1 MLLSSAAMGIEITVG
16 LLLSLLGI
24 PLLGFLLALP
34 SRMRSPDSRPKRVS
48 TLESGLEVDASA
60 EAALGVPT
68 APEPISPAETVEAPP
83 EAIAPEPEAPSE
95 PSRPSLRSRLVG
107 TRQALTGRLSGLLS
121 GGTVDAGLLE
131 ELEAI
136 LFTADLGVATAQDLL
151 DTVRKQASGAP
162 TQRVREVLRGAVLEK
177 LQRVEPRGE
186 PLQTSAAPH
195 VILVLGVNG
204 SGKTTTI
211 GKLAGRYRA
220 AGKRVLLGAGDT
232 FRAAASD
239 QLEVWADRVGCEIVK
254 GSPGGDPAS
263 VAFDAVRAASARG
276 VDVALI
282 DTAGRLQTRRDLM
295 DELGKISKVISRE
308 IEDAPHETLLVL
320 DSNTGQNAISQARL
334 FAEVTELTG
343 LVLTKLDGT
352 AKGGVLVGLA
362 DEFEIPVRYIGVGEA
377 VEDLQD
383 FEAEAFVDAIL
394 ES

>member
-1 MLLSSAAMGIEITVG
+1 MGIEITVG

-34 SRMRSPDSRPKRVS
+34 SRMRSPESTPARVS
-48 TLESGLEVDASA
+48 TPERRREVDASEEVA
-60 EAALGVPT
+60 TGVPS
-68 APEPISPAETVEAPP
+68 APEPTLPVEPVETPP
-83 EAIAPEPEAPSE
+83 EAIAPEAPSE

-121 GGTVDAGLLE
+121 RGTVDAGLLE

-162 TQRVREVLRGAVLEK
+162 TDRVREVLRGAVLEK

>member
-1 MLLSSAAMGIEITVG
+1 MGIEITVG

-34 SRMRSPDSRPKRVS
+34 SRMRSPDSSPKRVS
-48 TLESGLEVDASA
+48 TLESGLEVDAS
-60 EAALGVPT
+60 EEVALGVP
-68 APEPISPAETVEAPP
+68 AAAEPISPAETVEAPP

>member
-1 MLLSSAAMGIEITVG
+1 MGIEITVG
-16 LLLSLLGI
+16 ILLFQLGI

-34 SRMRSPDSRPKRVS
+34 SRMRSTDSPPPRTSV
-48 TLESGLEVDASA
+48 LERGV
-60 EAALGVPT
+60 EAAAAEEAVPGFT
-68 APEPISPAETVEAPP
+68 QASQRDPSVETVEAAP
-83 EAIAPEPEAPSE
+83 EAISPEPEAARE
-95 PSRPSLRSRLVG
+95 PLRSSLRSRLVG
-107 TRQALTGRLSGLLS
+107 TRQALAGRLSGLLS
-121 GGTVDAGLLE
+121 AGSVDAGLLE

-136 LFTADLGVATAQDLL
+136 LFTADLGVATAEDLF

-162 TQRVREVLRGAVLEK
+162 AHRVREVLRSAILEK
-177 LQRVEPRGE
+177 LQRVEPQGE
-186 PLQTSAAPH
+186 PLQIQTAPH

-204 SGKTTTI
+204 SGKTTTV
-211 GKLAGRYRA
+211 GKLAGRYQA

-295 DELGKISKVISRE
+295 DELGKISKVIGRE
-308 IEDAPHETLLVL
+308 IEGAPHETLLIL
-320 DSNTGQNAISQARL
+320 DANTGQNAISQARL

-362 DEFEIPVRYIGVGEA
+362 DEFGIPVRYIGVGES

-383 FEAEAFVDAIL
+383 FEAEAFVDAIF

>member
-1 MLLSSAAMGIEITVG
+1 MGIEITVG

-34 SRMRSPDSRPKRVS
+34 SRMRSPDPTPKRVS
-48 TLESGLEVDASA
+48 TRESGLEVEASEEVA
-60 EAALGVPT
+60 TGVPSV
-68 APEPISPAETVEAPP
+68 PEPISPVEPVEAPP
-83 EAIAPEPEAPSE
+83 EAVAPEPEAPSE
-95 PSRPSLRSRLVG
+95 PARPSLRSRLVG

-121 GGTVDAGLLE
+121 RGTVDAGLLE

-162 TQRVREVLRGAVLEK
+162 TQRVREVLRDAVLEK

-295 DELGKISKVISRE
+295 DELGKISKVIGRE

>member
-1 MLLSSAAMGIEITVG
+1 MGIEITVG

-34 SRMRSPDSRPKRVS
+34 SRMRSPGPTPKRVS
-48 TLESGLEVDASA
+48 TLETGLEVDASA
-60 EAALGVPT
+60 EAAAGIPT
-68 APEPISPAETVEAPP
+68 APEPISPVVPVEAPP
-83 EAIAPEPEAPSE
+83 EAVAPEPEAPSE

-121 GGTVDAGLLE
+121 RGTVDAGLLE
-131 ELEAI
+131 ELETI

-177 LQRVEPRGE
+177 LQRVEPQGE

-263 VAFDAVRAASARG
+263 VAFDAVRAASSRG